1 MFFLNQS
8 SSYQQ
13 QQQRLIINNLISL
26 SIDNQYLLSLYLINI
41 YIYDYKSDNKSLV
54 EEKQKENVLGVED
67 SLNDFSFVKWR
78 REYNGKR
85 LWPHDQLPQRDL
97 VNYPPYRLHQ
107 SPNSVR
113 CKEYIVLSDDFTEY
127 IILAAAVITLVKKL
141 GPTVENVFRG
151 WHQEEVDIYN
161 SVVNYS
167 KAMTG

>member
-1 MFFLNQS
+1 M
-8 SSYQQ
+8 
-13 QQQRLIINNLISL
+13 RLALI
-26 SIDNQYLLSLYLINI
+26 
-41 YIYDYKSDNKSLV
+41 
-54 EEKQKENVLGVED
+54 EEELRKLERKMNM
-67 SLNDFSFVKWR
+67 S
-78 REYNGKR
+78 EYNGKR